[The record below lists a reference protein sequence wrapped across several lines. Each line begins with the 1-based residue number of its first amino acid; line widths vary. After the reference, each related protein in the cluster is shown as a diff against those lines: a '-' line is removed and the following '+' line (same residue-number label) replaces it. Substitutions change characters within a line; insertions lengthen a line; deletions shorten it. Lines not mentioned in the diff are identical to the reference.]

1 MAYCKEMTLPK
12 FDIAL
17 KRGSVWLA
25 GAGPGDPGLLTLH
38 ALSGLRQADII
49 VYDALVSKEILKLAD
64 PSAALEFAGK
74 RGGKPSPKQVDI
86 SLRLIHLARKNKR
99 VLRLKGGDPFVFGRG
114 GEEATALYD
123 AGIPFR
129 IIPGITSGIG
139 GLAYAG
145 IPLTHRDTNHAVT
158 LVTGHDAIGGIS
170 TIDWASISKSAPV
183 IVIYM
188 AIKHLESI
196 VNSLLSAG
204 RKHNE
209 PMAIVSNASLPNQFV
224 LETSLGSCMQD
235 SQNSGVKA
243 PSIVVIGP
251 VVNFRNMLNWLS
263 EVPKPSGKVETL
275 ADFKTKQAG

>member
-1 MAYCKEMTLPK
+1 MTYCNQMSVPK
-12 FDIAL
+12 INITL

-38 ALSGLRQADII
+38 AVNGLHQADII
-49 VYDALVSKEILKLAD
+49 VYDALVSKEILKLAN

-139 GLAYAG
+139 GLAY
-145 IPLTHRDTNHAVT
+145 L
-158 LVTGHDAIGGIS
+158 
-170 TIDWASISKSAPV
+170 
-183 IVIYM
+183 
-188 AIKHLESI
+188 
-196 VNSLLSAG
+196 SLI
-204 RKHNE
+204 H
-209 PMAIVSNASLPNQFV
+209 I
-224 LETSLGSCMQD
+224 
-235 SQNSGVKA
+235 
-243 PSIVVIGP
+243 
-251 VVNFRNMLNWLS
+251 
-263 EVPKPSGKVETL
+263 
-275 ADFKTKQAG
+275 